1 MRGLCV
7 RQLPLHMNGEDV
19 HGGSVA
25 AKLSDQLVES
35 HGCSF
40 ACARVLHQAV
50 RLCLEGAVSRPYD
63 RRYVS
68 TASTRR

>member
-1 MRGLCV
+1 MRGLCH

-40 ACARVLHQAV
+40 ALVRVLHQAV
-50 RLCLEGAVSRPYD
+50 HLRLEGA
-63 RRYVS
+63 
-68 TASTRR
+68 ASPTTTTSADT